1 MMPSTTPYKGGE
13 IRRALREELSASIS
27 SPSLSP
33 PRGNGAAGVGGC
45 GGLCE
50 CVYSGAMM
58 CARTS
63 RTSWSVCVAATTSA
77 EGERSAPLP

>member
-1 MMPSTTPYKGGE
+1 VLK
-13 IRRALREELSASIS
+13 
-27 SPSLSP
+27 
-33 PRGNGAAGVGGC
+33 RGNFQPRYRSPIGVRASPRDCCG

-50 CVYSGAMM
+50 CVYSGAVM

>member
-33 PRGNGAAGVGGC
+33 RAAMEPPV
-45 GGLCE
+45 
-50 CVYSGAMM
+50 
-58 CARTS
+58 
-63 RTSWSVCVAATTSA
+63 
-77 EGERSAPLP
+77 